1 MIVWRTILYGL
12 IMAGIDAGMLG
23 LIKEIS
29 KDGVKMLSLMVIP
42 TLVYAIQPWI
52 FLSALKTETMTVM
65 NLYWD
70 LSSDVLVSL
79 LGIFYFKEK
88 LGLVRSIGLG
98 FGILSLSL
106 LSYKGADDD

>member
-1 MIVWRTILYGL
+1 MIAWRTILYGL
-12 IMAGIDAGMLG
+12 IMAVIDAGMLG

-29 KDGVKMLSLMVIP
+29 KDGVKMLALMTIP

-79 LGIFYFKEK
+79 LGILYFKEK

-98 FGILSLSL
+98 MGVLSLSL
-106 LSYKGADDD
+106 LSYKGEDD

>member
-1 MIVWRTILYGL
+1 MIAWRTILYGL
-12 IMAGIDAGMLG
+12 VMAVIDAGMLG

-29 KDGVKMLSLMVIP
+29 KDGVKMMVLMTIP

-79 LGIFYFKEK
+79 LGILYFKEK

-98 FGILSLSL
+98 LGVLSLSL
-106 LSYKGADDD
+106 LSYKGDDD